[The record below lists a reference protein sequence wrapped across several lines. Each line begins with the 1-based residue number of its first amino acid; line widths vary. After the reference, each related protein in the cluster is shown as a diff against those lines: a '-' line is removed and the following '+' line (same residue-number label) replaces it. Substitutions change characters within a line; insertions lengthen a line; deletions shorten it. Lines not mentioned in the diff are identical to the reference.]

1 MAFGK
6 WIGGALG
13 WAVGGPIGGL
23 LGFAFGSMVDS
34 RGDEVAETD
43 YRRGY
48 DPRTDRRYQSQRHH
62 TRPGDFGSA
71 LLVLSAAVMKADGKQ
86 MRSELDYIKE
96 FYTRQFGESVAANQM
111 QVLKEVL
118 QKDIP
123 LKEVCDQIRYFMEHP
138 MRLQLLHYLFG
149 LAKVD
154 GSVDKSEV
162 DTISR
167 IAQYLGI
174 SQADYESIR
183 AMFYKDSGSAYKILE
198 IESTSTDEEVKKAYR
213 KMAVKYHPDKV
224 RDLGESHQKAA
235 QEKFIRVQDAYET
248 IRKERNMK

>member
-1 MAFGK
+1 
-6 WIGGALG
+6 
-13 WAVGGPIGGL
+13 
-23 LGFAFGSMVDS
+23 
-34 RGDEVAETD
+34 
-43 YRRGY
+43 
-48 DPRTDRRYQSQRHH
+48 
-62 TRPGDFGSA
+62 
-71 LLVLSAAVMKADGKQ
+71 
-86 MRSELDYIKE
+86 
-96 FYTRQFGESVAANQM
+96 
-111 QVLKEVL
+111 
-118 QKDIP
+118 
-123 LKEVCDQIRYFMEHP
+123 MEHP

-162 DTISR
+162 ETISR

-198 IESTSTDEEVKKAYR
+198 IESTATDEEVKKAYR

>member
-34 RGDEVAETD
+34 RGEEVVETD
-43 YRRGY
+43 YRRNY
-48 DPRTDRRYQSQRHH
+48 NPRTDRTYQSQRHH

-86 MRSELDYIKE
+86 MRSELDYIKD
-96 FYTRQFGESVAANQM
+96 FFSRQFGESVAVNQM

-162 DTISR
+162 ETISR

-198 IESTSTDEEVKKAYR
+198 IESTATDEEVKKAYR